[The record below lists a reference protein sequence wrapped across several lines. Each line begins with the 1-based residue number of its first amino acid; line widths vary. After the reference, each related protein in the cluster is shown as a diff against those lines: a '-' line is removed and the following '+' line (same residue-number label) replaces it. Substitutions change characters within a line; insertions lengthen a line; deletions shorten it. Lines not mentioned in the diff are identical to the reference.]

1 MIRNYFTIAL
11 RNIVRHKVYSFINIS
26 GLAVGMAVAM
36 LIGLWI
42 YDEFAFNTYHTNQDR
57 IVKVMQNLSNNG
69 EVQTLESVPYPLAEE
84 LRNKY
89 GGDFKHVVLAMS
101 DVMNVL
107 TYEDNTFTKQGTYF
121 EPQVLDLLSVKLLK
135 GNAKSLDEP
144 SSIILSASLAK
155 SLFKHTEPLN
165 KIIQLDDTIAVKVTG
180 VYEDFPSNSSFQEVA
195 FIAPW
200 QLYYN
205 LHPWIKELANPWR
218 VNAFEIYAQVNENA
232 EIDKVSL
239 KIKDARLHRVNKI
252 LAKSKPALFL
262 HPMDKWYLQE
272 QFKDG
277 INAGGR
283 IEYVYLFGLIGCF
296 VLLLACI
303 NFMNLSTARSEKRA
317 KEVGIRK
324 AIGSLRMQLI
334 VQFYSESFIMVSFA
348 CMLSFLLLWLTLPW
362 FNQIAGKEITLL
374 WSEPLFW
381 LLALGFS
388 LFTGFAAGTYPALY
402 LSSFRPEQVL
412 KGSFRTAAYSSLPRK
427 ILVVVQF
434 AVSMIM
440 INATIG
446 IYQQIQFAR
455 NRPIGYDT
463 NGLVAILQTTSE
475 VHQHFEVVKNKLLQS
490 GAVLQVCETSS
501 PTTQIWSTSN
511 SVDWPGKDPD
521 LAADFANIGIS
532 YEYGATIGWQLL
544 AGRDFAKNFKTDF
557 KALILNERAVRFMGL
572 KDPVGQTLIWHKEP
586 YQIVGVVKD
595 VISQSPYKKVKPTFY
610 HLLQEDASY
619 VLAKIHPQI
628 TAQEAL
634 QKMEYIFKTYNPSQ
648 PFDYEFVD
656 EAFAKKFKNE
666 ERIGQL
672 SILFT
677 FLAIFISCLGVFGL
691 ASFLCEQRSKEMGV
705 RKILG
710 ANTFHLWNLLSR
722 DFINLVLIAFLI
734 ATPLAYY
741 FIYSWL
747 ENFEYRTAIAW
758 WIFGVAG
765 TGILG
770 ITLLTMSYQT
780 IKTALINPVKFLRNE

>member
-1 MIRNYFTIAL
+1 MIRNYFTTAL
-11 RNIVRHKVYSFINIS
+11 RNMVRNKVYSFLNIS

-42 YDEFAFNTYHTNQDR
+42 YDEFAFNTYHTKHER
-57 IVKVMQNLSNNG
+57 IVKVMQNLSDNG
-69 EVQTLESVPYPLAEE
+69 AIQTLESVPYPLAEE

-89 GGDFKHVVLAMS
+89 GSDFKQVALAMS

-107 TYEDNTFTKQGTYF
+107 RYKNNTFTKQGTYF
-121 EPQVLDLLSVKLLK
+121 EPQALDILSVKLLK
-135 GNAKSLDEP
+135 GNAQSLDEP
-144 SSIILSASLAK
+144 TSIILSASLAK
-155 SLFKHTEPLN
+155 SLFTYTDPLG
-165 KIIQLDDTIAVKVTG
+165 KIIQLDDSIAIKVTG
-180 VYEDFPSNSSFQEVA
+180 VYEDFPASSSFHEVS

-205 LHPWIKELANPWR
+205 LNPWVKELANPWR
-218 VNAFEIYAQVNENA
+218 VNAFQIYAQVNSRA
-232 EIDKVSL
+232 DIDNISL
-239 KIKDARLHRVNKI
+239 KIKDASLPHVPKK

-272 QFKDG
+272 QFRDG
-277 INAGGR
+277 LNTGGR

-324 AIGSLRMQLI
+324 AVGSSRIGLI
-334 VQFYSESFIMVSFA
+334 LQFYSESFIMVSFA
-348 CMLSFLLLWLTLPW
+348 CILSFLLLWLSLPW
-362 FNQIAGKEITLL
+362 FNQIAGKDIHLL

-381 LLALGFS
+381 ALAIGFS

-412 KGSFRTAAYSSLPRK
+412 KGNIRTGSYTSLPRK
-427 ILVVVQF
+427 ILVIIQF
-434 AVSMIM
+434 TVSMLM

-446 IYQQIQFAR
+446 VYHQIEFAK

-463 NGLVAILQTTSE
+463 SGLVAILQTGLD
-475 VHQHFEVVKNKLLQS
+475 VHQHFEVVKNKLLQT
-490 GAVLQVCETSS
+490 GAILQVCETNS
-501 PTTQIWSTSN
+501 PLTQIWATRN
-511 SVDWPGKDPD
+511 SVDWPGKDPN
-521 LAADFANIGIS
+521 LVADFANIGIS

-544 AGRDFAKNFKTDF
+544 AGRDFAKDF
-557 KALILNERAVRFMGL
+557 TSDSKSVILNESAIRLIGL
-572 KDPVGQTLIWHKEP
+572 KNPIGQSLLWYNEP

-610 HLLQEDASY
+610 HLLGEEASY
-619 VLAKIHPQI
+619 VLAKIHPQS
-628 TAQEAL
+628 TAKGAL
-634 QKMEYIFKTYNPSQ
+634 QQMEAIFQTYNPSQ
-648 PFDYEFVD
+648 PFDYGFVD
-656 EAFAKKFKNE
+656 EEFAKKFDTE

-677 FLAIFISCLGVFGL
+677 ILAIFISCLGVFGL
-691 ASFLCEQRSKEMGV
+691 ASFLCEQRNKEMGV

-710 ANTFHLWNLLSR
+710 ANTFHLWALLSK
-722 DFINLVLIAFLI
+722 DFIVLVLTAFLI

-741 FIYSWL
+741 FIYKWL
-747 ENFEYRTAIAW
+747 ENFEYRTTITW
-758 WIFGVAG
+758 WIFVVAG
-765 TGILG
+765 TSVLV

-780 IKTALINPVKFLRNE
+780 IKSALINPVHALRNE